1 MASVY
6 TVLEYLGQDVKI
18 PDNYSHFIDLH
29 SNLLLCFKSF
39 FLFLLQFEIS
49 FSPEIFIL
57 QSSRGSRPGCRRW
70 YRPLYV
76 CVCGLHFFLYIVLY
90 FPNLLEDQGQ
100 VVEGDVGHCRRLPL
114 LSTPTALLTSPGI
127 CTRPRFHHYFA
138 LPLEEVELSTPF
150 CFVLW
155 MFVLILNELITLTTI
170 VIIVAWVEASMR
182 VI

>member
-76 CVCGLHFFLYIVLY
+76 CVCGLHFFYILFCI
-90 FPNLLEDQGQ
+90 FPISLKIKARLSKVMSAIADVCLFFPLRPPYWPHLESVHDQGSIIT
-100 VVEGDVGHCRRLPL
+100 L
-114 LSTPTALLTSPGI
+114 LCLLKKWNYQL
-127 CTRPRFHHYFA
+127 R
-138 LPLEEVELSTPF
+138 
-150 CFVLW
+150 FVLFCGCLCW
-155 MFVLILNELITLTTI
+155 Y
-170 VIIVAWVEASMR
+170 SMSW
-182 VI
+182 